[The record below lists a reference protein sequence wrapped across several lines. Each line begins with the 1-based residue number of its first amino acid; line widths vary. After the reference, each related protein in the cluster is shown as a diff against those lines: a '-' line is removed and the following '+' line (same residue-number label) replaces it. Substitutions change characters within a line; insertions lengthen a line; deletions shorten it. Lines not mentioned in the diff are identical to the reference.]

1 MTFSTFYDCRQVCDL
16 LSSLGFPNVLCV
28 SALMSPQEV
37 TVGVLCL
44 WQVRQL
50 VKDGFLVE
58 VSEGTR
64 KLRHVFLF
72 TDLLLCA
79 KMKKTAVGYEHG
91 HSHTTHFLS
100 HFMVYSLM
108 HSTGCCVFDASRF
121 WCVLIYKGET
131 SFVTLL
137 LSSLQCQKAAVILM
151 QLCFCNHSFPRRRT
165 HTEHQASSNT
175 VLICCM

>member
-1 MTFSTFYDCRQVCDL
+1 MSVMNCVTADRSVTSGIPRFSK
-16 LSSLGFPNVLCV
+16 SAHVLCA
-28 SALMSPQEV
+28 SAMMSPQEV
-37 TVGVLCL
+37 TVGVSCL

-91 HSHTTHFLS
+91 HSHTNSLSLSFYVLPTHA
-100 HFMVYSLM
+100 YSTLKA
-108 HSTGCCVFDASRF
+108 TVCLVPVDEVF
-121 WCVLIYKGET
+121 
-131 SFVTLL
+131 
-137 LSSLQCQKAAVILM
+137 
-151 QLCFCNHSFPRRRT
+151 
-165 HTEHQASSNT
+165 
-175 VLICCM
+175 

>member
-1 MTFSTFYDCRQVCDL
+1 MNCVTAGRSVTSVVPRFSK
-16 LSSLGFPNVLCV
+16 SAHVLCV
-28 SALMSPQEV
+28 SALTSPQEL

-91 HSHTTHFLS
+91 HTHKLTFFLILW
-100 HFMVYSLM
+100 FT
-108 HSTGCCVFDASRF
+108 HSS
-121 WCVLIYKGET
+121 
-131 SFVTLL
+131 TL
-137 LSSLQCQKAAVILM
+137 QAAVCLVPVDEV
-151 QLCFCNHSFPRRRT
+151 F
-165 HTEHQASSNT
+165 
-175 VLICCM
+175 